1 MSVESASHP
10 MTDTTRRNELLAFS
24 SRLSDD
30 LRRAAR
36 QSRVRNMAA
45 GQRKAA
51 LFVRRMPWLAAP
63 LQIVTRTSF
72 LLCVVA
78 PSILLTIY
86 YLFIASSQY
95 YSEARFA
102 VRAGDTTS
110 LDTVTALTGLPS
122 VTQFQDSTIV
132 VEYLKSRAIV
142 EALEQ
147 KIQLSTL
154 FNKSDVDWFSR
165 LQVGAP
171 IEETV
176 SYWRRQVTTS
186 VEMPSGI
193 ITVRVNAFSPEDAV
207 TITRAVV
214 DLSEQLVNQLGERAR
229 RDLISA
235 SEHEVARAEERLRE
249 ARSALKDWR
258 NDVGMLDPTTAA
270 EGIQGLIAT
279 LKAEQLKLRQEI
291 STGSRTLNANAP
303 QLQLLKWR
311 EEATQEQIDILERQ
325 LTSPA
330 GQGKN
335 TISSVITRFE
345 EIELNR
351 TLAERMYTLAASNFE
366 RARINSERQQLYLN
380 TFVQPSLA
388 DEPSGPKR
396 TRNILLGIL
405 ALICL
410 WGGGTAL
417 IRFRQQLSGSK

>member
-1 MSVESASHP
+1 

-30 LRRAAR
+30 LRRSAR
-36 QSRVRNMAA
+36 QARVRNMAA
-45 GQRKAA
+45 GQRKAVH
-51 LFVRRMPWLAAP
+51 FVRRLPWLAAP
-63 LQIVTRTSF
+63 LQAVSRLSF
-72 LLCVVA
+72 LLCVVV
-78 PSILLTIY
+78 PSVLLIIY
-86 YLFIASSQY
+86 YGFIASSQY

-147 KIQLSTL
+147 KIQLSKL
-154 FNKSDVDWFSR
+154 FNRSGVDWFSR
-165 LQVGAP
+165 LDEGAP
-171 IEETV
+171 IEAV
-176 SYWRRQVTTS
+176 VAYWRHQVTTS

-207 TITRAVV
+207 TITNAVV
-214 DLSEQLVNQLGERAR
+214 DLSEELVNKLGERAR
-229 RDLISA
+229 RDLITS
-235 SEHEVARAEERLRE
+235 SEHEVARAEDRLRE

-258 NDVGMLDPTTAA
+258 NEVGMLDPTTASQ
-270 EGIQGLIAT
+270 GIQGLIAT
-279 LKAEQLKLRQEI
+279 LKTEQLKLRQEI
-291 STGSRTLNANAP
+291 STGGRSLSANAP

-335 TISSVITRFE
+335 TIANVITRYE

-380 TFVQPSLA
+380 TFVQPSLP

-396 TRNILLGIL
+396 TRNILLGML
-405 ALICL
+405 VFFCL
-410 WGGGTAL
+410 WAGGTAFL
-417 IRFRQQLSGSK
+417 RFRQQLRSK